1 MQPSYCPIGL
11 PESLTKK
18 SINKWFNNSCEA
30 CKASSL
36 SQKPVENDV
45 ETKYTPGE
53 CFAMDIE
60 TFDEDSLG
68 FQRNAMVRLDVGS
81 DKSLVSLLRNKA
93 NFHAYV
99 DKVRRMYLGKSHKLK
114 VLIVDKAFL
123 STVTIEYCK
132 EHQTNQTTGAL

>member
-1 MQPSYCPIGL
+1 
-11 PESLTKK
+11 
-18 SINKWFNNSCEA
+18 
-30 CKASSL
+30 
-36 SQKPVENDV
+36 
-45 ETKYTPGE
+45 
-53 CFAMDIE
+53 MDIE

-93 NFHAYV
+93 NFHVYV

-114 VLIVDKAFL
+114 VLIVDKTFL